1 MSSWSTP
8 LQQAASAPRGGP
20 RPAGAIRPAAAGGA
34 GAAAAPE
41 RVAEVHVDGL
51 VVLKIIKH
59 CRDAFPENVAGTL
72 LGFEKDDGQ
81 GGPPSGTL
89 EVTHAF
95 PMPMDDSEDANV
107 GYDQRYE
114 VRMIK
119 ALKEINVD
127 QTTVGWYSSN
137 FLSSFFTPDTIQHHA
152 RYQLTVPSAVL
163 LVYDN
168 IRTNQGHLALRALR
182 LTPAAMS
189 AYRAALA
196 EVQRSGRGAG
206 LDEERLGKA
215 VLGSE
220 AFVGLSPA
228 SVFESLPVRV
238 RNPHLLQ
245 ALLVDLVDRR
255 SMMPVAL
262 GKGGLAATAEAAA
275 AAGTIGGAALRGGQ
289 GLLASA
295 AAVSPSAAAVAAGLP
310 PPAGAPTVSAA
321 ASAAAASAAV
331 AAAAAAASSSA
342 AAEGEDTDFARLSL
356 STVPY
361 LEKHLEALNFLMEEV
376 AKVQDSQSY
385 VIRKAQRMQR
395 EREEWVAR
403 RRKENDARQQQGLAA
418 LPEVDFSLPFFQQ
431 HREKGAKDPLEGILY
446 AAQINSY
453 CGAVARFS
461 YDTFPKLF
469 LANAMAESVPSAA
482 GAV

>member
-1 MSSWSTP
+1 M
-8 LQQAASAPRGGP
+8 
-20 RPAGAIRPAAAGGA
+20 
-34 GAAAAPE
+34 
-41 RVAEVHVDGL
+41 
-51 VVLKIIKH
+51 
-59 CRDAFPENVAGTL
+59 
-72 LGFEKDDGQ
+72 
-81 GGPPSGTL
+81 
-89 EVTHAF
+89 
-95 PMPMDDSEDANV
+95 
-107 GYDQRYE
+107 
-114 VRMIK
+114 
-119 ALKEINVD
+119 
-127 QTTVGWYSSN
+127 GWYSSN

-182 LTPAAMS
+182 LTNAAMT

-228 SVFESLPVRV
+228 NVFESLPVRV

-262 GKGGLAATAEAAA
+262 GKGGLSASAEAAST
-275 AAGTIGGAALRGGQ
+275 AGTIGGASLRGGQ
-289 GLLASA
+289 GVPAASA
-295 AAVSPSAAAVAAGLP
+295 AASPSAAAVAAGLP
-310 PPAGAPTVSAA
+310 PPTGAPNVSAT
-321 ASAAAASAAV
+321 AAAATASAAV

-342 AAEGEDTDFARLSL
+342 AAEGEETDFARLSL

-376 AKVQDSQSY
+376 AKVQDSQAY
-385 VIRKAQRMQR
+385 VMRKAQRMQR
-395 EREEWVAR
+395 ERDEWIAR
-403 RRKENDARQQQGLAA
+403 RRKENDQRQAQGLSA
-418 LPEVDFSLPFFQQ
+418 LPEEDFTLPFFQPM
-431 HREKGAKDPLEGILY
+431 REKGQKDPLEGILY
-446 AAQINSY
+446 AAQIGSY
-453 CGAVARFS
+453 CGNISRFT
-461 YDTFPKLF
+461 YDSFPKLF
-469 LANAMAESVPSAA
+469 LANAMSESAA
-482 GAV
+482 SSTTGSA